1 MSLNMHGTQ
10 YGLSQH
16 NTILQGTEVDWLC
29 NDKQSKYNVKCPG
42 SRYVALP

>member
-10 YGLSQH
+10 YRLSQH
-16 NTILQGTEVDWLC
+16 STILQDIEVDWLS
-29 NDKQSKYNVKCPG
+29 NKQSKYNVKCPG

>member
-10 YGLSQH
+10 YGVSQH
-16 NTILQGTEVDWLC
+16 NTILQALRFDWLC
-29 NDKQSKYNVKCPG
+29 KKQSKYNVKCPV